1 MRNIAEHV
9 LKTIE
14 KYSMVHRG
22 ETIVC
27 GLSGGPDSVCM
38 LHILHR
44 LKDYLGVTPVAV
56 HIHHGIRGKEAE
68 EDMLFSEKF
77 AKELGV
83 EFITR
88 AFNVPELAKQL
99 KISEEEAGRRL
110 RYDTFREI
118 GKKKAPYKIAVAH
131 NANDVAETFLFN
143 LARGAGLE
151 GLCSIKRVNEDII
164 RPLLDVYKDE
174 IMEYLDQNRLGY
186 RIDSTNHECDYTR
199 NKIRNR
205 LIPEMNRVLNTDI
218 VYKILQTTDVLEDDL
233 VWLKESGKKAYEAC
247 TTVIDGQ
254 KEIDCTLFNEYPLA
268 LQRQMIRLYLH
279 ECTGSLDGYGSY
291 HVNRLIELTKSES
304 PISTELPNKYWAIY
318 RYGRLYIGKNQIQKD
333 TYFTEISLSI
343 PGETE
348 SANWKICSEILEAD
362 HKTDYRKMAGKYVQF
377 FDFEK
382 TGPCLKVRYRKDGDV
397 FKPIGLNGTKKLKDY
412 FIDNKIERE
421 KRAKIPLIEG
431 PEGILWVV
439 GCGRSD
445 LAKVTDQTEKVL
457 KLSFQETK
465 GETTD
470 AI

>member
-1 MRNIAEHV
+1 
-9 LKTIE
+9 
-14 KYSMVHRG
+14 
-22 ETIVC
+22 
-27 GLSGGPDSVCM
+27 
-38 LHILHR
+38 
-44 LKDYLGVTPVAV
+44 
-56 HIHHGIRGKEAE
+56 
-68 EDMLFSEKF
+68 
-77 AKELGV
+77 
-83 EFITR
+83 
-88 AFNVPELAKQL
+88 
-99 KISEEEAGRRL
+99 
-110 RYDTFREI
+110 
-118 GKKKAPYKIAVAH
+118 
-131 NANDVAETFLFN
+131 
-143 LARGAGLE
+143 
-151 GLCSIKRVNEDII
+151 
-164 RPLLDVYKDE
+164 
-174 IMEYLDQNRLGY
+174 
-186 RIDSTNHECDYTR
+186 
-199 NKIRNR
+199 
-205 LIPEMNRVLNTDI
+205 
-218 VYKILQTTDVLEDDL
+218 
-233 VWLKESGKKAYEAC
+233 
-247 TTVIDGQ
+247 
-254 KEIDCTLFNEYPLA
+254 
-268 LQRQMIRLYLH
+268 
-279 ECTGSLDGYGSY
+279 LDGYGSY